1 MKRSILKQIS
11 VLNPMAMAPLPLE
24 ALADWQKQATHALLN
39 EQYAEAAQLY
49 EQAIESNPEERSNY
63 WHLGLLL
70 LLQGEEAEAQTT
82 WLFAMSEGEPDQVE
96 QWVAELAQVLQTEAE
111 RRETLTDYSTA
122 WAIRQ
127 HLREICPDIVDNLL
141 KILQHSIGLDLF
153 TDDTFEEL
161 GLPQSLPGAE
171 VNTELLLHVLK
182 SVLYHADP
190 TPSLLN
196 FAEGCIAAVSDT
208 KALTEAVLPAAIR
221 FAHSKMSAAFA
232 ADLVE
237 AYLRLDPDN
246 IEFLGHLASFYQNAK
261 QYDRGIKVA
270 ERRYELTDDLPEK
283 IFSNHLILRGLL
295 GAGGYWQ
302 EALEIAQRH
311 ESLLHT
317 LVEQQPTDVHSVLI
331 SRLLNSAYYLVYF
344 YDQPQRWR
352 RLENQI
358 LEFCQKNIQLHAAKQ
373 GRDYHHSTRDRT
385 PKRLK
390 IGYLSHCMA
399 THSVGWLARCLLQH
413 HDRDRFELYGYFLS
427 YRKFHDP
434 LQEWYVSQFD
444 HVHKIETIGLGTNF
458 AIATQIQ
465 QDEIDILIDLDSI
478 TLDLSCQI
486 LALKPAPIQATWL
499 GWDASGLPAIDYF
512 IADPYVLPDSAQ
524 DYYSEK
530 IVRLP
535 QTYIAVDGFEVGIP
549 TLRPE
554 HLGIPDNAIVFL
566 SAQRGYKRH
575 RDTVKLQMRILKQV
589 PNSYFLIKG
598 LSDQESISKFFA
610 EIAAEEGVSSDRL
623 RFLPDDPSVE
633 IHRANLAIADVVL
646 DTFPYNGATTTLET
660 LWMEIPIVTKVGEQF
675 AARNSYTMLVN
686 AGITEG
692 IAWTDDDYVEW
703 GIRLGKDA
711 ALRQQ
716 IAWKLKQSKKTA
728 PLWNGKQF
736 TREME
741 KAYEQMWATY
751 LSASELSDE
760 LSERS

>member
-1 MKRSILKQIS
+1 MTSTNS
-11 VLNPMAMAPLPLE
+11 TE
-24 ALADWQKQATHALLN
+24 ALTSWQLQAS
-39 EQYAEAAQLY
+39 QYLAQANYAQAAQLY
-49 EQAIESNPEERSNY
+49 EQAIESNPEERSYY
-63 WHLGLLL
+63 WQLGLLL

-111 RRETLTDYSTA
+111 RREALTDYSTA

-127 HLREICPDIVDNLL
+127 HLREVSPNL
-141 KILQHSIGLDLF
+141 IYNVLQLLQLSIELDLY
-153 TDDTFEEL
+153 TDDTLEEL
-161 GLPQSLPGAE
+161 ELPQSLQGVE
-171 VNTELLLHVLK
+171 VNSEFLLHVLET
-182 SVLYHADP
+182 VLYHAAP
-190 TPSLLN
+190 TPSLLK
-196 FAEGCIAAVSDT
+196 FAEGCISLVPDT
-208 KALTEAVLPAAIR
+208 HALMQVLLPAAIR
-221 FAHSKMSAAFA
+221 FAHSKMSGAFA

-237 AYLRLDPDN
+237 AYLRFDPDS
-246 IEFLGHLASFYQNAK
+246 IEFLGHLSLFYHNAK
-261 QYDRGIKVA
+261 QYDRSIQVG
-270 ERRYELTDDLPEK
+270 ERRYELTNYLPEK

-302 EALEIAQRH
+302 EALKIAERH
-311 ESLLHT
+311 ESLLQT
-317 LVEQQPTDVHSVLI
+317 LVEQQPTDVHSVSI
-331 SRLLNSAYYLVYF
+331 SRLLNSSYYLVYF

-352 RLENQI
+352 TLENQV
-358 LEFCQKNIQLHAAKQ
+358 LEYCQKNIQLNAANK
-373 GRDYHHSTRDRT
+373 GRNYQHSIRDRA

-434 LQEWYVSQFD
+434 LQEWYVNQFE
-444 HVHKIETIGLGTNF
+444 HVHKIETVGLGTNLM
-458 AIATQIQ
+458 IATQIHE
-465 QDEIDILIDLDSI
+465 DEIDILIDLDSI
-478 TLDLSCQI
+478 TLDLTCEI
-486 LALKPAPIQATWL
+486 LALKPAPVQATWL

-549 TLRPE
+549 TLRRE
-554 HLGIPDNAIVFL
+554 HLEIPNDAIVFL

-610 EIAAEEGVSSDRL
+610 EIAEEEGVSSDRL

-646 DTFPYNGATTTLET
+646 DTFPYNGATTTLEA
-660 LWMEIPIVTKVGEQF
+660 LWMEIPLVTRVGEQF
-675 AARNSYTMLVN
+675 AARNSYTMLTN
-686 AGITEG
+686 AGLTEG
-692 IAWTDDDYVEW
+692 IAWTDDEYVNW
-703 GIRLGKDA
+703 GVRLGTDA

-716 IAWKLKQSKKTA
+716 IAWKLKRSKQTA

-751 LSASELSDE
+751 LATSESSAE

>member
-1 MKRSILKQIS
+1 MTPINS
-11 VLNPMAMAPLPLE
+11 AE
-24 ALADWQKQATHALLN
+24 ALTPWQQQAS
-39 EQYAEAAQLY
+39 QYLMQGKYAQAAQLY
-49 EQAIESNPEERSNY
+49 EQAIESDPEERSYY

-82 WLFAMSEGEPDQVE
+82 WLFAMSEGDPEQVE
-96 QWVAELAQVLQTEAE
+96 QWVAELAQILQNEAE
-111 RRETLTDYSTA
+111 RRESLADYSTA

-127 HLREICPDIVDNLL
+127 HLREVCPDIVDNLL
-141 KILQHSIGLDLF
+141 EILQHSIELDLF
-153 TDDTFEEL
+153 TDKTFEEL
-161 GLPQSLPGAE
+161 GLPQALQEAE
-171 VNTELLLHVLK
+171 VDVEFLLSVLQK
-182 SVLYHADP
+182 VLYHADP

-196 FAEGCIAAVSDT
+196 FAEGCIALIADT
-208 KALTEAVLPAAIR
+208 KALMQVLLPAAIR
-221 FAHSKMSAAFA
+221 FAYSKMSGAFA

-246 IEFLGHLASFYQNAK
+246 IEFLGHLSLFYHNAK
-261 QYDRGIKVA
+261 QYDRSIQVG
-270 ERRYELTDDLPEK
+270 ERRYELTNYLPEK

-302 EALEIAQRH
+302 EALKIAERH
-311 ESLLHT
+311 ESLLQA
-317 LVEQQPTDVHSVLI
+317 LVGQQPTDVHSVSI
-331 SRLLNSAYYLVYF
+331 SRLLNSSYYLVYF

-352 RLENQI
+352 TLENQI
-358 LEFCQKNIQLHAAKQ
+358 LEYCQKNIQLNAANE
-373 GRDYHHSTRDRT
+373 GRDYQHSTRDLT

-399 THSVGWLARCLLQH
+399 THSVGWLARCILQH

-434 LQEWYVSQFD
+434 LQEWYVNQFE
-444 HVHKIETIGLGTNF
+444 HVHKIETVGLGTNL

-478 TLDLSCQI
+478 TLDLTCQI
-486 LALKPAPIQATWL
+486 LALKPAPVQATWL

-512 IADPYVLPDSAQ
+512 IADPYVLPNSAQ

-549 TLRPE
+549 TLRRE
-554 HLGIPDNAIVFL
+554 DLNIPSDAVIFL

-575 RDTVKLQMRILKQV
+575 RDHVKLQMQIIKQV

-598 LSDQESISKFFA
+598 ISDETAIQKFFS
-610 EIAAEEGVSSDRL
+610 EVAAEVGVEVDRL
-623 RFLPDDPSVE
+623 RFLPDDPGVE

-692 IAWTDDDYVEW
+692 IAWTDDDYIEW
-703 GIRLGKDA
+703 GVRLGKDA

-716 IAWKLKQSKKTA
+716 TAWKLKQSKKTA

-751 LSASELSDE
+751 LATSESSVE

>member
-1 MKRSILKQIS
+1 MTMTSTNSAEPFIC
-11 VLNPMAMAPLPLE
+11 
-24 ALADWQKQATHALLN
+24 WQVQANQWLMQGT
-39 EQYAEAAQLY
+39 YAQAAQLY
-49 EQAIESNPEERSNY
+49 EQAIESDPEERSYY
-63 WHLGLLL
+63 WQLGLLQ
-70 LLQGEEAEAQTT
+70 LLQGDEAEAQTT
-82 WLFAMSEGEPDQVE
+82 WLFAMSEGEPDQIE

-111 RRETLTDYSTA
+111 RREALSDYPIA

-127 HLREICPDIVDNLL
+127 HLREVSPDLIYNVLQLL
-141 KILQHSIGLDLF
+141 PLSIELDLF
-153 TDDTFEEL
+153 TDATFEEL
-161 GLPQSLPGAE
+161 GLPQALHGAE
-171 VNTELLLHVLK
+171 VDSEFLLNVLS

-190 TPSLLN
+190 TPSLLT
-196 FAEGCIAAVSDT
+196 FAEGCIDLVSDPN
-208 KALTEAVLPAAIR
+208 ALMQVLLPAAIR
-221 FAHSKMSAAFA
+221 FAHSKMSGAFA
-232 ADLVE
+232 AELVE

-246 IEFLGHLASFYQNAK
+246 TEFLGHLASFYQNAN
-261 QYDRGIKVA
+261 QFDRGIQVA
-270 ERRYELTDDLPEK
+270 ERRYELTDYLPEK
-283 IFSNHLILRGLL
+283 IFSNQLILRGLL

-311 ESLLHT
+311 ESLLQT
-317 LVEQQPTDVHSVLI
+317 LVEQQPTDLHSVQV

-344 YDQPQRWR
+344 SDQPQRWR
-352 RLENQI
+352 TLENQI
-358 LEFCQKNIQLHAAKQ
+358 LEFCQKNIQLNAAKQ
-373 GRDYHHSTRDRT
+373 GRDYQHSIRDRA
-385 PKRLK
+385 PRRLK

-399 THSVGWLARCLLQH
+399 THSVGWLARCLIQH

-427 YRKFHDP
+427 YRSFYDP
-434 LQEWYVSQFD
+434 LQEWYVNQFE
-444 HVHKIETIGLGTNF
+444 HIHTVETIGLDTNLTV
-458 AIATQIQ
+458 ATQIQ

-530 IVRLP
+530 ILRLP
-535 QTYIAVDGFEVGIP
+535 QTYIGIDGFEVGIP
-549 TLRPE
+549 TLRRE
-554 HLGIPDNAIVFL
+554 DLNIPNDAIVFL

-575 RDTVKLQMRILKQV
+575 RDTVKLQMRILNQV

-610 EIAAEEGVSSDRL
+610 EVAEEEGVSSNRL

-646 DTFPYNGATTTLET
+646 DTFPYNGATTTLEA
-660 LWMEIPIVTKVGEQF
+660 LWMEIPLVTRVGEQF

-692 IAWTDDDYVEW
+692 IAWTDDEYVNW
-703 GIRLGKDA
+703 GVRLGTDA

-716 IAWKLKQSKKTA
+716 VGWKLKRSKQTA

-751 LSASELSDE
+751 LATSESSAE